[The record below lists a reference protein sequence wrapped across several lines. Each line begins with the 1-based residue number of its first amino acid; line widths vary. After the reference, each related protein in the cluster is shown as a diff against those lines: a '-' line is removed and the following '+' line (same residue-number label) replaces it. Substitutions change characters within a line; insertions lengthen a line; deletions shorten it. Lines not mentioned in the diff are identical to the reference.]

1 MKSRKKSK
9 IVDVSLDDLYA
20 LNIRSIWHG
29 FKQESW
35 SFKWLCLY
43 FVFEYVRPASL
54 YPALDVLP
62 WTQLSLLLAI
72 VTAVQDKSVKW
83 VSATGNLLMVLF
95 FIVVLL
101 SSLLAF
107 NPSLSWDKIDIPI
120 NWLIVYFLMITVLNT
135 RRRFFLF
142 LLVFLLVNFK
152 MSSHGF
158 ISFASRGFAYT
169 KWGVVGPPGWFGDSG
184 DFGIAMLVFTSI
196 AIAFVLALRSRW
208 GKYKKIFSYY
218 PPFTGLMTI
227 IGTSS
232 RGAQLGMVAM
242 GVWFLLKSKNGMK
255 ALLIIVAVSSILYS
269 VLPEEMLQ
277 EFESAGEDNTST
289 DRLEHWAFGMEVI
302 TSHPILGIGYENW
315 LAYCNFKNPNGLGYK
330 DWCRLPHN
338 TYISAGSELGFTGL
352 FLYLVMAVYMFMLN
366 AKTRSNID
374 SRGDSLLFYVSHG
387 MDAGLVGYLVASV
400 FFTVLFYP
408 LFWVQLSLT
417 VALNRISKTKE
428 GG

>member
-9 IVDVSLDDLYA
+9 IVDVSLEDLYD

-29 FKQESW
+29 FRQESW

-72 VTAVQDKSVKW
+72 VAAVQDKSVKW
-83 VSATGNLLMVLF
+83 VSATGNLLMILF

-101 SSLLAF
+101 SSLFAF
-107 NPSLSWDKIDIPI
+107 NSSLSWDKIDIPI

-135 RRRFFLF
+135 RRRLFLF

-184 DFGIAMLVFTSI
+184 DFGIAMIVFTSI

-208 GKYKKIFSYY
+208 GKYKRLLFYY
-218 PPFTGLMTI
+218 APFTGLMTI

-242 GVWFLLKSKNGMK
+242 GAWFLLKSKNGVK
-255 ALLIIVAVSSILYS
+255 ALVIMVVVGSILYS
-269 VLPEEMLQ
+269 VLPVEMLQ
-277 EFESAGEDNTST
+277 EFESAGEDGTST
-289 DRLEHWAFGMEVI
+289 DRLEHWEFGMEVI
-302 TSHPILGIGYENW
+302 GGHPILGIGYENW
-315 LAYCNFKNPNGLGYK
+315 LAYCNYKNPDGLGYK
-330 DWCRLPHN
+330 GWCRLPHN
-338 TYISAGSELGFTGL
+338 TYISAGSELGVAGL
-352 FLYLVMAVYMFMLN
+352 LLYVLMAVYMFILN
-366 AKTRSNID
+366 ARTRRAAEKSND
-374 SRGDSLLFYVSHG
+374 LLHCYLAHG
-387 MDAGLVGYLVASV
+387 FDAGMVGYLVASI

-408 LFWVQLSLT
+408 IFWVQLAMV
-417 VALNRISKTKE
+417 VALNATTINE
-428 GG
+428 EE